1 MGLIDLKI
9 ATGDDLDAAG
19 KQNCIFRNPDEGD
32 ASYRSRLIAHEEFYS
47 KPFLDPADYAR
58 AHGEY
63 GGRILSRHMTLRDYF
78 AAKALQG
85 MLSAL
90 DASGLN
96 YSNPEMMAEH
106 AFVFADKMLAERAK

>member
-1 MGLIDLKI
+1 MSTEKDGGI
-9 ATGDDLDAAG
+9 A
-19 KQNCIFRNPDEGD
+19 FPSVSVHDENRG
-32 ASYRSRLIAHEEFYS
+32 
-47 KPFLDPADYAR
+47 
-58 AHGEY
+58 
-63 GGRILSRHMTLRDYF
+63 MTLRDYF

-106 AFVFADKMLAERAK
+106 AFVFADKMIAERAK